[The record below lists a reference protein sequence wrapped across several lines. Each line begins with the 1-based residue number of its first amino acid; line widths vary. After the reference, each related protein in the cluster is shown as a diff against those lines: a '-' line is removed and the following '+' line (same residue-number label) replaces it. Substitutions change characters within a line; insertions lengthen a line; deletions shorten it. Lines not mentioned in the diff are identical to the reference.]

1 MKFPDYQLPISYPW
15 LAQDESV
22 WLRRTGPDGGPGRWI
37 VLDPEGKPRGEIELP
52 GDVRPVW
59 SRDNTLWGVDPD
71 ELDIQWLVRY
81 TFD

>member
-1 MKFPDYQLPISYPW
+1 
-15 LAQDESV
+15 
-22 WLRRTGPDGGPGRWI
+22 